1 MNKKQQQ
8 YFKNNTI
15 SLEEFSK
22 KFTPEQNAMVENEI
36 RYYDALISLKAT
48 RKKLGLTQE
57 EVAQKANLPRTTV
70 TKIESGKYNPTLSTL
85 MSIASALNKT
95 LQIRVV

>member
-8 YFKNNTI
+8 RIKTNTI

-22 KFTPEQNAMVENEI
+22 DFTPEQNVMVENEV
-36 RYYDALISLKAT
+36 RYYDALITLKET

-57 EVAQKANLPRTTV
+57 EVAQKAHLPRTSI
-70 TKIESGKYNPTLSTL
+70 TKIESGKHNPTLSTL